1 MNIRPLGFVPVLR
14 RNARLAKYLS
24 DQAYTDV
31 ADMGVRDSDLL
42 GSLDHELMLPA

>member
-1 MNIRPLGFVPVLR
+1 MNVRPLGFVPVLR

-24 DQAYTDV
+24 SQAYTDV
-31 ADMGVRDSDLL
+31 ADMGIRDTNLL